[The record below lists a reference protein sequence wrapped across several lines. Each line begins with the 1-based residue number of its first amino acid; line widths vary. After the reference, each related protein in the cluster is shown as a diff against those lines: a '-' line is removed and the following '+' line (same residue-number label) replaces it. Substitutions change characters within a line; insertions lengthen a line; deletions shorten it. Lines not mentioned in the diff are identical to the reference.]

1 MTESGKEVDIK
12 NCDMS
17 EEMKQKAIE
26 IAKQALEKYAIVTHC
41 NLSYIAKKHRFR
53 YQRES
58 DATFINILLT
68 LQKNIHLGINVNAM
82 WQSLS
87 QRHLTRNINLKNGN
101 ALLDES
107 LV

>member
-1 MTESGKEVDIK
+1 
-12 NCDMS
+12 MS

-68 LQKNIHLGINVNAM
+68 LLKKHSFRYQRECDVAEFIKKAFDKEYQSERIK
-82 WQSLS
+82 WQCIVGRKFGMTL
-87 QRHLTRNINLKNGN
+87 
-101 ALLDES
+101 
-107 LV
+107 